1 MNLLP
6 LFWRLS
12 LLGIAT
18 LFFGGC
24 STVSGAERVSS
35 ELATHSYK
43 LRGQGTPV
51 VILEAGLGDGKESWA
66 PILKPISRTATVFA
80 YDRAGYGS
88 SKSTNQSRDGATIV
102 AELRATL
109 RSMELDPPF
118 VLVGHSIGGTYMEL
132 FARTYPDDVAG
143 VVLIEA
149 RHADFDRQCR
159 AAGARM
165 CDPPAILGALL
176 PRGPKRELAGGDRTM
191 QEVMTA
197 GPFPNVPIT
206 VLSSPNK
213 FLEGKQF
220 REVWMDTQESLA
232 TLSSKSQHVICD
244 RCGHYI
250 YRDNP
255 ELVTSSVVEMVELI
269 RGEIAKQ

>member
-1 MNLLP
+1 MNLLS
-6 LFWRLS
+6 LFWKLS
-12 LLGIAT
+12 LSVIAVV
-18 LFFGGC
+18 LFGGC
-24 STVSGAERVSS
+24 STLSGAEKVTT

-43 LRGQGTPV
+43 LHGQGLPV

-66 PILKPISRTATVFA
+66 PVFAPLSRTATVFA
-80 YDRAGYGS
+80 YDRAGYGA
-88 SKSTNQSRDGATIV
+88 SKSSNDSRDGATIV

-109 RSMELDPPF
+109 HSVGLTPPF
-118 VLVGHSIGGTYMEL
+118 ILVGHSIGGTYVEL

-143 VVLIEA
+143 VVLLDS

-176 PRGPKRELAGGDRTM
+176 PQGPKRELAGGDRTM
-191 QEVMTA
+191 HAVMTA
-197 GPFPNVPIT
+197 GPFPNVPLT

-213 FLEGKQF
+213 FVEGKQF
-220 REVWMDTQESLA
+220 RDVWMDTQESLA

-250 YRDNP
+250 HRDNP
-255 ELVTSSVVEMVELI
+255 ELLISSVVEMVELI
-269 RGEIAKQ
+269 GRE